1 MQNMTNWLIVLM
13 VANIAVLGVT
23 LVFYRRV
30 KKAQAKRRVE
40 APNSQYKSQY
50 VLDLESRE
58 RWEALQL
65 DRLHEV
71 NREEVEKLLVRLRAN
86 GVRGLTTSERAFLDR
101 MVEAETRVKAR
112 ARKRSDGGPRMS
124 SGTPK
129 QLPTG

>member
-1 MQNMTNWLIVLM
+1 MTNWLIILLIANLALLGMTFVLYKRM
-13 VANIAVLGVT
+13 
-23 LVFYRRV
+23 

-58 RWEALQL
+58 RWEAIAL

-71 NREEVEKLLVRLRAN
+71 NREEVEKLLAKLRVS
-86 GVRGLTTSERAFLDR
+86 GVRALSVSERAFLDR
-101 MVEAETRVKAR
+101 MVEAQERVSAR
-112 ARKRSDGGPRMS
+112 ARSRSGGPPVG
-124 SGTPK
+124 SGPPRPR

>member
-1 MQNMTNWLIVLM
+1 MTNWLIVLM
-13 VANIAVLGVT
+13 VANLAVLGMT
-23 LVFYRRV
+23 LVLYKRV

-58 RWEALQL
+58 RWEGIAL

-86 GVRGLTTSERAFLDR
+86 GTRALSVSERAFLDR
-101 MVEAETRVKAR
+101 MVEAEKRVSAR
-112 ARKRSDGGPRMS
+112 ARSRSDGGPRVG
-124 SGTPK
+124 SGRPR
-129 QLPTG
+129 QLPTS